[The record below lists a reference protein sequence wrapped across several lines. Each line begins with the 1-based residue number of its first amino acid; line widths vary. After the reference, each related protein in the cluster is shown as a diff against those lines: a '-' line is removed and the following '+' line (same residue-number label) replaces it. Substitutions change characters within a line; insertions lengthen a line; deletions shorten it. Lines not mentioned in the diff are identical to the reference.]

1 MNIRSYN
8 MKSEIIYYS
17 RSGNTKKVADAIAQ
31 ALGKASK
38 VITPDLLLDDVDIL
52 FLGAGAYAN
61 KVEKQ
66 VTEFIKTLNNHKVK
80 NVALFGTYG
89 WHKNFLDYMRN
100 LLMTQGINVIN
111 ETFSCKGRLF
121 FFIYRRHPDAQDLSQ
136 AQEFARVVYGK

>member
-1 MNIRSYN
+1 
-8 MKSEIIYYS
+8 MKSEITYYS

-38 VITPDLLLDDVDIL
+38 VVTPDLLLEDVEIL
-52 FLGAGAYAN
+52 FLGAGAYTN

-66 VTEFIKTLNNHKVK
+66 VTEFIKTLNNHKVR

-89 WHKNFLDYMRN
+89 WHKNFLDCMRD
-100 LLMTQGINVIN
+100 LLKEQGINVVD

-121 FFIYRRHPDAQDLSQ
+121 FFIYRRHPDDQDLRK
-136 AQEFARVVYGK
+136 AQEFAKAAYEKLKG